1 MALTATQGGG
11 DFELLPAGQ
20 YVARC
25 YKIIDLGT
33 QETTWLGEKKLQHKV
48 MVYWEI
54 LDDEVKMEDGRPFS
68 ISRKYTASL
77 NENSHLYSD
86 LVSWR
91 GKEFTEAE
99 LAGFDISKLLGAYCQ
114 IQVIHNK
121 VDKKTYANVNT
132 IMATKERP
140 KPINPDAMFD
150 IDDPD
155 MAVFDAQSEWL
166 KNQIRD
172 SVEWQRSSSSVS
184 DSSSEEELPSKPIG
198 VDEDINLA
206 DIPF

>member
-1 MALTATQGGG
+1 M
-11 DFELLPAGQ
+11 LPAGQ

-33 QETTWLGEKKLQHKV
+33 QDVTWLGEKKQQHKV

-54 LDDEVKMEDGRPFS
+54 LDKDTKMDDGRPFS

-77 NENSHLYSD
+77 NENSHLYAD
-86 LVSWR
+86 LISWR

-99 LAGFDISKLLGAYCQ
+99 LAGFDISNLLGAYCTL
-114 IQVIHNK
+114 QVIHNK
-121 VDKKTYANVNT
+121 ADNGKTYANVNT

-140 KPINPDAMFD
+140 KAVNPDVMFD
-150 IDDPD
+150 IDNPD
-155 MAVFDAQSEWL
+155 MTVFDAQSDWL
-166 KNQIRD
+166 KDQIRA
-172 SVEWQRSSSSVS
+172 SAEWQAREGTAGGDEDV
-184 DSSSEEELPSKPIG
+184 DTTDTPSKPIG
-198 VDEDINLA
+198 TDDDEINID